1 MTSPRGTT
9 EVGRRHIPGRTWLGA
24 AVAPL
29 LLTAGLLAACGPAHG
44 TVRTRDG
51 GRNLFFTAAAG
62 KANDVTVTRDGE
74 DLLVNDAGDTITPGD
89 GCTAEDANTV
99 RCGGITFMLL
109 DLKDGNDEAS
119 NNTDVPAFPGEGEGG
134 IIGGPGNDVLDGGT
148 AEDILVGDQGTDT
161 LNGNDGDDHL
171 VEGLTSAS
179 TDVLD
184 ADTFNGG
191 TGRDEVSYSAA
202 TLGVNVDVDGN
213 ADDGRPGEIDN
224 VRIDVED
231 ITGGDAADDLVGN
244 AGDNTLRGA
253 PFDGQGGADLL
264 VGNAGNDVLF
274 GGAGDDFLLEGLGA
288 ARTDPL
294 DADTFN
300 GGGGV
305 DTASYRDA
313 TVQVQVDLDDV
324 ADDGRTGELD
334 NVRSSVEHVEGGQ
347 GGDALTGDG
356 DANNLFG
363 NGGPDTID
371 GKAGPDFLRGDAG
384 FDLLNGGTET
394 DVCDLGGTGA
404 NGGSTFNCE
413 N

>member
-202 TLGVNVDVDGN
+202 TLGVNVDLDGN

-244 AGDNTLRGA
+244 AGDNTLRGRRSMDKVGPTCSSA
-253 PFDGQGGADLL
+253 TRGTTCSSAGQAMTSCSRVSGQREPIPLTPTPST
-264 VGNAGNDVLF
+264 V
-274 GGAGDDFLLEGLGA
+274 GA
-288 ARTDPL
+288 AWTPP
-294 DADTFN
+294 A
-300 GGGGV
+300 
-305 DTASYRDA
+305 TATPPSRC
-313 TVQVQVDLDDV
+313 
-324 ADDGRTGELD
+324 
-334 NVRSSVEHVEGGQ
+334 RSTS
-347 GGDALTGDG
+347 TTW
-356 DANNLFG
+356 
-363 NGGPDTID
+363 PT
-371 GKAGPDFLRGDAG
+371 
-384 FDLLNGGTET
+384 
-394 DVCDLGGTGA
+394 TGA
-404 NGGSTFNCE
+404 PGSSTTCGPPSSTWRVAKAVMP
-413 N
+413 